1 MFLFSA
7 VSFVV
12 RLGNTKEH
20 SSKVHELRRGASNGE
35 IWLDQEMPL
44 CGDIKL
50 EFYHN
55 PRFGRKVGICKATLA
70 MASLQEPKSWLLS

>member
-1 MFLFSA
+1 M
-7 VSFVV
+7 V
-12 RLGNTKEH
+12 RLGNTKIY

-35 IWLDQEMPL
+35 IWLDQDIPL

-50 EFYHN
+50 EFFHN
-55 PRFGRKVGICKATLA
+55 PRFGSKVGICKATLA